1 MARFRSVQGVYPPPA
16 THWVGDGFE
25 VQQYIPG
32 SQRLVREVSPF
43 LMMDYHP
50 PAYYPPTSAQRGVG
64 SHPHRGFETVTL
76 VYAGR
81 LAHHDSAGNS
91 GVIGPGDVQWMTAAS
106 GILHAEYHA
115 PSWAREGGVLHS
127 VQLWVNLPAKHKMA
141 APRYQSLLD
150 AQMGRVAL
158 DEQGS
163 ELRVIAGTYQGV
175 TGPALTWTPVTLL
188 DAQLQPQ
195 ARIVLELPAEHT
207 LSVLVMAGRV
217 RVNGERSAGQQELV
231 VFAQDAEQVE
241 LVAESESQLLILG
254 GEPIREP
261 VVSYG
266 PFVMNTK
273 VQLLQAITD
282 FESGKFGELKLE
294 APSR

>member
-1 MARFRSVQGVYPPPA
+1 MAAFRSLQGVYQPPA
-16 THWVGDGFE
+16 AHWVGDGFE
-25 VQQYIPG
+25 VQQYLPG
-32 SQRLVREVSPF
+32 SHRLVQEVSPF
-43 LMMDYHP
+43 LMMDYHA
-50 PAYYPPTSAQRGVG
+50 PAYYAPTTSQRGVG

-106 GILHAEYHA
+106 GILHAEYHERN
-115 PSWAREGGVLHS
+115 WARQGGLLHS
-127 VQLWVNLPAKHKMA
+127 VQLWVNLPARYKMA
-141 APRYQSLLD
+141 DPRYQSLLD

-158 DEQGS
+158 DDQGS

-175 TGPALTWTPVTLL
+175 KGPALTWTPVTLL

-195 ARIVLELPAEHT
+195 AQIVLDLPAEHS
-207 LSVLVMAGRV
+207 LSVLVMAGQV
-217 RVNGERSAGQQELV
+217 RVNGERSVGQQELV
-231 VFAQDAEQVE
+231 VFAHDAERVE

-273 VQLLQAITD
+273 AQLLQAMTD
-282 FESGKFGELKLE
+282 FESGKFGQLRLE